1 MLANLF
7 RLLTDVGE
15 NTAIDVEHMTVNGVR
30 CMRSEEHS
38 GTSKLRRIEPTTS
51 RRLGAD
57 E

>member
-1 MLANLF
+1 LNANLF

-15 NTAIDVEHMTVNGVR
+15 NTAIDIEHMTVNGVR

-38 GTSKLRRIEPTTS
+38 GASELRRIEPTTS